1 MCCGGGAPAPDPAIG
16 EAAKANAAV
25 AKEALDFYK
34 GIYASD
40 IAPRAAADQEL
51 RTRLTNSV
59 IGNMEKQSAM
69 ADEQYGFWKDTY
81 KPLEQQSAKDAM
93 DYDSAEN
100 IQRRSGI
107 AAANVNQQFSNAAG
121 QNARL
126 LSRYGLNPNS
136 SAFARE
142 NAKLT
147 NAEALASSG
156 AQTGAAF
163 DTMDRAIALRAGATQ
178 TGRGLNNTAL
188 GAFAG
193 STNAANSAGG
203 ISAQG
208 MGVATQGAGV
218 MGQGFNTAISGNQS
232 AGNLYLGQYGAQMQG
247 YAADQAAIGGLFQGL
262 GMVAGGTKGFNYF
275 KADGGHIDVRGLRM
289 ANGGYASGGEVD
301 GPGGPVDDRIPAML
315 SDGEYV
321 VPADVVK
328 AKGVEFFDKLKEKY
342 HTPAALQR
350 RGLRRA

>member
-1 MCCGGGAPAPDPAIG
+1 MCCGGAPAPDPAIG
-16 EAAKANAAV
+16 EAARANAKV
-25 AKEALDFYK
+25 AGDALDFYK
-34 GIYASD
+34 GIYESD
-40 IAPRAAADQEL
+40 IKPIAQQDAEL
-51 RTRLTNSV
+51 RKGLVGDMRTGMQQQQR
-59 IGNMEKQSAM
+59 M
-69 ADEQYGFWKDTY
+69 ADEQYQRYKD
-81 KPLEQQSAKDAM
+81 KFVPVEDQMVSDAM
-93 DYDSAEN
+93 GYDSQEN

-121 QNARL
+121 QNVRL

-163 DTMDRAIALRAGATQ
+163 DTMEKAIALRAGAAQ
-178 TGRGLNNTAL
+178 TGRGLTNTAL

-193 STNAANSAGG
+193 AANSGNAAGNV
-203 ISAQG
+203 SAQG

-218 MGQGFNTAISGNQS
+218 MGQGFNTAIAGNQS
-232 AGNLYLGQYGAQMQG
+232 AGNLYLGQYNAQMQG
-247 YAADQAAIGGLFQGL
+247 YAADQAAIGGLFQGA
-262 GMVAGGTKGFNYF
+262 GMAAGMMYK
-275 KADGGHIDVRGLRM
+275 KADGGYIDGRGLRM
-289 ANGGYASGGEVD
+289 ANGGHVD
-301 GPGGPVDDRIPAML
+301 GPGGPVDDRVPAML
-315 SDGEYV
+315 SHGEYV
-321 VPADVVK
+321 IPADVVQ

-350 RGLRRA
+350 RGLRSA

>member
-16 EAAKANAAV
+16 QAAAANAKV
-25 AKEALDFYK
+25 AADALDFYK
-34 GIYASD
+34 GIYDSD
-40 IAPRAAADQEL
+40 IKPIAQQDAEL
-51 RTRLTNSV
+51 RKGL
-59 IGNMEKQSAM
+59 IGDMRTGMQQQQRM
-69 ADEQYGFWKDTY
+69 ADEQYQRYKDTY
-81 KPLEQQSAKDAM
+81 IPVEDQMVKDAM
-93 DYDSAEN
+93 GYDSQEN

-147 NAEALASSG
+147 NQEALASAG

-163 DTMDRAIALRAGATQ
+163 DTMDKAIALRAGAAQ
-178 TGRGLNNTAL
+178 TGRGLTNTAL

-193 STNAANSAGG
+193 ATNSGSAAGNV
-203 ISAQG
+203 SAQG
-208 MGVATQGAGV
+208 MGVASQGAGV

-232 AGNLYLGQYGAQMQG
+232 AGNLYLGQYNAQMQG

-262 GMVAGGTKGFNYF
+262 GMAGGAYF
-275 KADGGHIDVRGLRM
+275 GMPRRADGGYINARGLRM
-289 ANGGYASGGEVD
+289 ANGGEVD
-301 GPGGPVDDRIPAML
+301 GPGGPVDDRVPALL

-321 VPADVVK
+321 IPADVVK

-342 HTPAALQR
+342 HTPAAIQR
-350 RGLRRA
+350 RGIRSA

>member
-16 EAAKANAAV
+16 EAARANAKV
-25 AKEALDFYK
+25 AADALDFYK

-40 IAPRAAADQEL
+40 IAPREAADQAL
-51 RTRLTNSV
+51 RTRLTDATIS
-59 IGNMEKQSAM
+59 NMEKQSAM

-81 KPLEQQSAKDAM
+81 KPLEEQSVKDAQN
-93 DYDSAEN
+93 YDSQEN

-136 SAFARE
+136 SAFA
-142 NAKLT
+142 NANAQLT
-147 NAEALASSG
+147 NQQALASAG

-163 DTMDRAIALRAGATQ
+163 DTMDKAIALRAGATQ

-193 STNAANSAGG
+193 STNAGSSAGN

-208 MGVATQGAGV
+208 MGVASQGAGV
-218 MGQGFNTAISGNQS
+218 MGQGFNTAIQGNQS
-232 AGNLYLGQYGAQMQG
+232 AGNLYLGQYNAQMQG
-247 YAADQAAIGGLFQGL
+247 YAADQAAIGGLFQGA
-262 GMVAGGTKGFNYF
+262 GMAAGMMYK
-275 KADGGHIDVRGLRM
+275 KADGGYIDGRGLRM
-289 ANGGYASGGEVD
+289 ANGGEVD
-301 GPGGPVDDRIPAML
+301 GPGGPVDDKIPALL

-321 VPADVVK
+321 VPADVVR
-328 AKGVEFFDKLKEKY
+328 AKGVEFFDKLKQKH

-350 RGLRRA
+350 RGIRSA